1 MYGGF
6 EVYKTY
12 LAVKLHFTSPTY
24 DYIKYEGKV
33 NAKLDTFTSRNDRY
47 FFHKLSTRYKQD
59 EILDF
64 FVANFAKDDKKWVK
78 SLLENDGKGNY
89 LEYKKYQDAVGYHFR
104 NDCSSLANRFST
116 LWIFGLMMAFSY
128 LADNIHQFCVYLY
141 KGKINIQTAIIL
153 DSILSYSKNWSK
165 DISERVVWPKIAFKM
180 AKLKG
185 FIKYNETECKM
196 IMKEVWTKS

>member
-12 LAVKLHFTSPTY
+12 LAVKLHFTSPSY

-104 NDCSSLANRFST
+104 NDCSSLANRVST
-116 LWIFGLMMAFSY
+116 LGIRFNDGFRISGGQH
-128 LADNIHQFCVYLY
+128 HQFCVYLY
-141 KGKINIQTAIIL
+141 SGRLISRPPSFLIQFYRIVKIGLKIFL
-153 DSILSYSKNWSK
+153 KELYGLKSHL
-165 DISERVVWPKIAFKM
+165 RWP
-180 AKLKG
+180 
-185 FIKYNETECKM
+185 
-196 IMKEVWTKS
+196 S

>member
-12 LAVKLHFTSPTY
+12 LAVKLHFTSPSY

-104 NDCSSLANRFST
+104 NDCLR
-116 LWIFGLMMAFSY
+116 
-128 LADNIHQFCVYLY
+128 
-141 KGKINIQTAIIL
+141 INDDFNAKRISFDDGFLCGGGQHPRLLRLLIQKRTSFQTIIVL
-153 DSILSYSKNWSK
+153 DHFLSFSKNWDK
-165 DISERVVWPKIAFKM
+165 EITENVVWPKISSTL
-180 AKLKG
+180 AKLKP
-185 FIKYNETECKM
+185 FVNFNATECKL
-196 IMKEVWTKS
+196 IMKEVFVNG

>member
-1 MYGGF
+1 MKYGGF

-12 LAVKLHFTSPTY
+12 LKNLNYILLRLHMII
-24 DYIKYEGKV
+24 IKYEGKV

-89 LEYKKYQDAVGYHFR
+89 LEFKKYQDAVRYHF
-104 NDCSSLANRFST
+104 
-116 LWIFGLMMAFSY
+116 
-128 LADNIHQFCVYLY
+128 Q
-141 KGKINIQTAIIL
+141 
-153 DSILSYSKNWSK
+153 
-165 DISERVVWPKIAFKM
+165 E
-180 AKLKG
+180 
-185 FIKYNETECKM
+185 
-196 IMKEVWTKS
+196 

>member
-12 LAVKLHFTSPTY
+12 LAVKLHFTSASY
-24 DYIKYEGKV
+24 DYIKYEGKI

-89 LEYKKYQDAVGYHFR
+89 LEYKKYQNAVGYHFR
-104 NDCSSLANRFST
+104 NDCSLLNDRIGRDMVSFNDVLLVSNGQHPTMLR
-116 LWIFGLMMAFSY
+116 LLI
-128 LADNIHQFCVYLY
+128 QR
-141 KGKINIQTAIIL
+141 KINIQTAIII

-165 DISERVVWPKIAFKM
+165 DINEKVVWPKIAFKM

>member
-1 MYGGF
+1 MKYGGF

-12 LAVKLHFTSPTY
+12 LAVKLHFTSASY

-89 LEYKKYQDAVGYHFR
+89 LEYKKYQDAVGYHLGTIAHHLLIG
-104 NDCSSLANRFST
+104 LAALVF
-116 LWIFGLMMAFSY
+116 LLMMAFSY
-128 LADNIHQFCVYLY
+128 LADNIHQFCVYLF
-141 KGKINIQTAIIL
+141 KGKLISRPPSFLIQFYRIVKIGL
-153 DSILSYSKNWSK
+153 KIFLKELSGLKSHL
-165 DISERVVWPKIAFKM
+165 RWP
-180 AKLKG
+180 
-185 FIKYNETECKM
+185 
-196 IMKEVWTKS
+196 S